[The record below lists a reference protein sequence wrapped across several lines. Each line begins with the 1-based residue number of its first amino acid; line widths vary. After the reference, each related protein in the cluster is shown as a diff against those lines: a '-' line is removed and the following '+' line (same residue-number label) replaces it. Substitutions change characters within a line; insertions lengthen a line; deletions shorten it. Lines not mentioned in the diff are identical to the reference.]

1 VRDATRF
8 LKSKGAKDVYAC
20 VTHAILSHP
29 GAERL
34 NEAGLTELVV
44 TNTVPISEEKRA
56 KMKDVRIKVLSV
68 APLLGEVIRRIYLGI
83 SVGEMFNE

>member
-1 VRDATRF
+1 
-8 LKSKGAKDVYAC
+8 